1 MVFNLVATATLSILS
16 PEIILRGPKDLVVC
30 VGCEMRQT
38 CRIAS
43 PPLES
48 GRISWKKDNNEI
60 ALPDQENRVY
70 SILSSSEDTNTNELI
85 IRNITW
91 KDSGE
96 ILVIVT

>member
-1 MVFNLVATATLSILS
+1 MFALLATATLSILS
-16 PEIILRGPKDLVVC
+16 PEIILSGPNDLVVC

-43 PPLES
+43 TPLES

-60 ALPDQENRVY
+60 ALPDRENRVY
-70 SILSSSEDTNTNELI
+70 STFSSSEDTNTNELI

>member
-1 MVFNLVATATLSILS
+1 MVFNLVATATLQILS
-16 PEIILRGPKDLVVC
+16 PEIILSGPKDLVVC

-43 PPLES
+43 TPLES

-91 KDSGE
+91 KDSGQ
-96 ILVIVT
+96 ILLIVT

>member
-1 MVFNLVATATLSILS
+1 MAFDLVATATLSILS
-16 PEIILRGPKDLVVC
+16 PEIILSGPKDVVVC
-30 VGCEMRQT
+30 AGCEMRQT

-43 PPLES
+43 TPLES

-70 SILSSSEDTNTNELI
+70 SIFSSSQDTNTNELI

>member
-1 MVFNLVATATLSILS
+1 MSFDLVATATLSILS
-16 PEIILRGPKDLVVC
+16 PEIILSGPRDLVVC

-38 CRIAS
+38 CRIANA
-43 PPLES
+43 PLES

-70 SILSSSEDTNTNELI
+70 SIFSSSQNTNTNELI

-91 KDSGE
+91 NDSGE
-96 ILVIVT
+96 IMVIVT

>member
-1 MVFNLVATATLSILS
+1 MAFDLAATATLSILS
-16 PEIILRGPKDLVVC
+16 PEIILTGPKDLVVC

-43 PPLES
+43 TPLES

-70 SILSSSEDTNTNELI
+70 SIFSSSQDTNTNELI

-91 KDSGE
+91 KDSGQ
-96 ILVIVT
+96 ILLIVT

>member
-1 MVFNLVATATLSILS
+1 MTILS
-16 PEIILRGPKDLVVC
+16 PEIILSGPKDLVVC

-38 CRIAS
+38 CRIANT
-43 PPLES
+43 PLES

-60 ALPDQENRVY
+60 ALPDRKNGVY
-70 SILSSSEDTNTNELI
+70 SIFSSSQDTNTNELI

-96 ILVIVT
+96 ILVIAT